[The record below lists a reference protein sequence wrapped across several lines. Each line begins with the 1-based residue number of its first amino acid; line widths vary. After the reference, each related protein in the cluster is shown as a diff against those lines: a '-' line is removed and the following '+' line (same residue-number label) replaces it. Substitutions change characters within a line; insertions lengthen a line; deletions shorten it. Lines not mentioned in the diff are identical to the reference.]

1 LDDAARRVFVAREQ
15 RRNGAGRMKILSI
28 FRDQPDNILTRA
40 LRDGKNPALFAFTFS
55 AVSNLLYLAMPLYT
69 FQIYGRVLTSQSEA
83 TLWVLTLVT
92 LFVFAISSMVDDY
105 RARILINFGMV
116 FDQRVSGHIF
126 SGLFDAAVRGDP
138 SAKSQAMRDLDTFR
152 QTITGV
158 GAAALFDL
166 PWIFIFLAVLFA
178 IDPLIGLVTTVGAVG
193 LLLLALAQEK
203 AIRPSQKEAID
214 AQLKSYGFTEAALR
228 NAEVV
233 RAMGMLPPLGAA
245 WARHRAVSMEQGA
258 ETSEKSNLYSD
269 IIKSLRMGMQVLVV
283 AIGAYL
289 ILEGKIHSGMLFANM
304 ILASRALAPIERL
317 VGAWE
322 TINGGIRAHERLT
335 TLLGRAEAPA
345 THVTSLPRPIGRLSS
360 EGVGFALPGSQ
371 RLFIMGVNF
380 TLEPGEVLGLVG
392 PSGAGKSTLARL
404 LMGIWKPTTG
414 TVRLDGADVFAW
426 DRADFGRHVG
436 YLPQDTELFAGTVR
450 DNIARFQED
459 VTDEDVV
466 AAAKQAGAYDL
477 IARMP
482 KSFDTE
488 VGEGGVVL
496 SAGQR
501 QRVGLARALLRDP
514 AYIVL
519 DEPNASLD
527 AEGEEALAKAIE
539 SVKARGATVVVISHK
554 ISVFRA
560 ADKML
565 LMRDG
570 RMEAF
575 GPRDQILSRLRPPA
589 EVRAI
594 EAGR

>member
-1 LDDAARRVFVAREQ
+1 
-15 RRNGAGRMKILSI
+15 
-28 FRDQPDNILTRA
+28 
-40 LRDGKNPALFAFTFS
+40 
-55 AVSNLLYLAMPLYT
+55 
-69 FQIYGRVLTSQSEA
+69 
-83 TLWVLTLVT
+83 
-92 LFVFAISSMVDDY
+92 
-105 RARILINFGMV
+105 
-116 FDQRVSGHIF
+116 
-126 SGLFDAAVRGDP
+126 
-138 SAKSQAMRDLDTFR
+138 
-152 QTITGV
+152 
-158 GAAALFDL
+158 
-166 PWIFIFLAVLFA
+166 
-178 IDPLIGLVTTVGAVG
+178 
-193 LLLLALAQEK
+193 
-203 AIRPSQKEAID
+203 
-214 AQLKSYGFTEAALR
+214 
-228 NAEVV
+228 
-233 RAMGMLPPLGAA
+233 
-245 WARHRAVSMEQGA
+245 
-258 ETSEKSNLYSD
+258 
-269 IIKSLRMGMQVLVV
+269 
-283 AIGAYL
+283 
-289 ILEGKIHSGMLFANM
+289 
-304 ILASRALAPIERL
+304 
-317 VGAWE
+317 
-322 TINGGIRAHERLT
+322 
-335 TLLGRAEAPA
+335 
-345 THVTSLPRPIGRLSS
+345 
-360 EGVGFALPGSQ
+360 
-371 RLFIMGVNF
+371 
-380 TLEPGEVLGLVG
+380 
-392 PSGAGKSTLARL
+392 
-404 LMGIWKPTTG
+404 
-414 TVRLDGADVFAW
+414 
-426 DRADFGRHVG
+426 
-436 YLPQDTELFAGTVR
+436 VR